1 MKVAFIS
8 KESIQGK
15 DGRKWVKFSG
25 FTKEG
30 SICEVFVD
38 AETGAKYE
46 EQFRMNDMSA
56 VFDKCDLT
64 DVSFNQRGRFE
75 SAETVE

>member
-1 MKVAFIS
+1 MKVAFIN
-8 KESIQGK
+8 KEDIQGK

-30 SICEVFVD
+30 SICEIFTD
-38 AETGAKYE
+38 AETGKKHE
-46 EQFRMNDMSA
+46 ENIRLNDMSK
-56 VFDKCDLT
+56 VFENCDLT

-75 SAETVE
+75 DAEPVN